1 MGRIFKMH
9 LSTGIVSNLRKKK
22 NIIPVLLFFFPHLF
36 DCTVFLYSF
45 KFGSSVV
52 CGIFLVVL
60 IIPFSSSS
68 GRIFLMPTDKI
79 SGEVDLG
86 S

>member
-1 MGRIFKMH
+1 MHVSAGMISGLEKKTYFNPALIFSFA
-9 LSTGIVSNLRKKK
+9 LTYLT
-22 NIIPVLLFFFPHLF
+22 VLF
-36 DCTVFLYSF
+36 YSF

-52 CGIFLVVL
+52 CGMCLVVL

>member
-1 MGRIFKMH
+1 M
-9 LSTGIVSNLRKKK
+9 
-22 NIIPVLLFFFPHLF
+22 
-36 DCTVFLYSF
+36 
-45 KFGSSVV
+45 
-52 CGIFLVVL
+52 VL

-68 GRIFLMPTDKI
+68 GRIFLMSTDKI